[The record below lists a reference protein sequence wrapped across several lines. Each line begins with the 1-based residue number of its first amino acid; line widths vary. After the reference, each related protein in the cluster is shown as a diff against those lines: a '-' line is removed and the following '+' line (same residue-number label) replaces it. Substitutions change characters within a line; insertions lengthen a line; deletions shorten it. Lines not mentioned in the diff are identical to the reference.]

1 MIIKLIP
8 ENDAEKARTPEFELS
23 GVNEFLIMGNQ
34 VDEDGTQTDF
44 HEWNGSYRYLFG
56 SLNYYS
62 EVLNDER
69 RDAIARRA
77 MVNTVSPQ
85 LKVVP
90 PESEVIDV
98 DSETP
103 TPFVSSDEN
112 ASESSGD
119 SKKK

>member
-1 MIIKLIP
+1 MGRLIP
-8 ENDAEKARTPEFELS
+8 YHIPVNRKGLGKQLKAQFGIPERL
-23 GVNEFLIMGNQ
+23 
-34 VDEDGTQTDF
+34 
-44 HEWNGSYRYLFG
+44 
-56 SLNYYS
+56 YS